1 MAKRRRKRLR
11 YYAGAG
17 LALCLLLYLGG
28 QDGWFGPGAKGLVG
42 SETGGSSVPVAG
54 DFQPPAGRQ
63 GAIHEKT
70 KPVPGRATPSRD
82 AKTAGPPDTKE
93 TSAPIVPPAGQALG
107 VTKVTPAMRLDEA
120 LGMIRQ
126 LEDALGVENIAEVA
140 CLEEALR
147 QQPLLVP
154 ADLLP
159 RWTELQSRVKLAL
172 DCVPRLRTLLR
183 GGHWLAAR
191 AMVRPLRAVRTPV
204 WMRDRVDRAAQSLG
218 WPALCRDYELVGS
231 EGLVAAVLAKHRE
244 IRFVYGGRIQK
255 GRVWGARGR
264 RLTVRVS
271 GTAGFTYPSLD
282 RVDAAPMN
290 PSNAEALAQG
300 LAAAESKQVASVLL
314 WCCHLR
320 EVGDKAGAAKLRALL
335 K

>member
-17 LALCLLLYLGG
+17 LGLCLLWYLGG
-28 QDGWFGPGAKGLVG
+28 QGGWFGSGAKGLVG
-42 SETGGSSVPVAG
+42 SESGGSSIPVAG
-54 DFQPPAGRQ
+54 GFQPPAGRE
-63 GAIHEKT
+63 GAVHEQAKS
-70 KPVPGRATPSRD
+70 VPGGAAPSWD
-82 AKTAGPPDTKE
+82 AKTAEPPDTKE
-93 TSAPIVPPAGQALG
+93 TGAATVPPTGQALG
-107 VTKVTPAMRLDEA
+107 VSKVTPAMRLDEA

-154 ADLLP
+154 TDLLP

-191 AMVRPLRAVRTPV
+191 AIVLPLRAVRIPG

-231 EGLVAAVLAKHRE
+231 EGHKVAVLAKHRE
-244 IRFVYGGRIQK
+244 IRFVYGGRIQQ
-255 GRVWGARGR
+255 GRVWGTRGR
-264 RLTVRVS
+264 QLTVRIP
-271 GTAGFTYPSLD
+271 GAAGFTYPSLD
-282 RVDAAPMN
+282 RVDAVPMN
-290 PSNAEALAQG
+290 PSKAEALAQG

-314 WCCHLR
+314 WCCYLC
-320 EVGDKAGAAKLRALL
+320 EVGDKAGAAKLRTLL